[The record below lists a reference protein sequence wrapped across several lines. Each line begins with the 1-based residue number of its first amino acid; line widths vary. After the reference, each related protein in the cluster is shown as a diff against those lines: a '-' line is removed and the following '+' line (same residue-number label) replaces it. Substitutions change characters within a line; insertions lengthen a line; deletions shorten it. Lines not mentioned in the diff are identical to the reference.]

1 MRRDVCY
8 FFSADVVSVY
18 NSYMAAATN
27 SRFRRNCNQE
37 PYHTISFGLNFSV
50 KYNMNGGACTLHFIP
65 YNGGTAVDLRF
76 SIAQVTGARYEKYAK
91 DLTSA
96 AMDVLGVPA
105 QLFNL
110 NIDEFLK
117 ENNKVTAQ
125 TAVPS
130 PTEPPIAPFTPLGQP
145 AVSVQPSTAKICAI
159 CGAELS
165 DSDLFCST
173 CGTKVEQIRHCPN
186 CGKEVEGSAR
196 FCSGC
201 GSKL

>member
-18 NSYMAAATN
+18 NSYMTAATN

-37 PYHTISFGLNFSV
+37 PYHTISFGLNFSM
-50 KYNMNGGACTLHFIP
+50 KYNMNGGACTIHFIP
-65 YNGGTAVDLRF
+65 YHGGTAVDLRF
-76 SIAQVTGARYEKYAK
+76 SIAQLAGARYEKYAK

-105 QLFNL
+105 QLLSL

-117 ENNKVTAQ
+117 ESNKVTAI
-125 TAVPS
+125 TAVS
-130 PTEPPIAPFTPLGQP
+130 YPTEPPKVTFSP
-145 AVSVQPSTAKICAI
+145 SNQPSTAKICTN

-165 DSDLFCST
+165 DRDLFCSV
-173 CGTKVEQIRHCPN
+173 CGTKVEQKRHCSN
-186 CGKEVEGSAR
+186 CGKEVDGSAR

-201 GSKL
+201 GSKI